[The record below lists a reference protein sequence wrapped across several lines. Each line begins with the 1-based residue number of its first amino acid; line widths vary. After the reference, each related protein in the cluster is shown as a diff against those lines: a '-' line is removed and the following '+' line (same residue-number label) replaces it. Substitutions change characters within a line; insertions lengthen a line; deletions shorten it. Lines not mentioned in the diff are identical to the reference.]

1 MSYNPFS
8 FASGAELLPCYED
21 ILIGE
26 PSSMTIDDLFLFNAQ
41 ADSMF
46 PDNNNPSPPITAPIT
61 PDNTLPSSFTEFNEP
76 NRGNNWEIP
85 AKHQQQEEQQQE
97 QHQEQQEQ
105 QPQIDTSCSE
115 VELDNALALD
125 PDDEEDDVVEKIT
138 TSNTFSYPPQNPP
151 PMPGHTHHFYNY
163 TFSNIPFTMPSLEQ
177 SSMFNKRTRSGEFKQ
192 QQTEN
197 QQNQQNQQQTET
209 MCNEWDPPQDPSG
222 EDFDVTEG
230 FKLPAS
236 KSPVMEALVVC
247 ALNGW
252 GVDILKNNRHTS
264 NTKAEV
270 EFRVSDFNLY
280 YTLSRRICSK
290 QRPTDDLGSRIKSLR
305 RWFTNFPKKR
315 DRCENSFNLTVKPDE
330 AKKVSE
336 IIEKNSRSLGLVKR
350 RRKQ

>member
-1 MSYNPFS
+1 
-8 FASGAELLPCYED
+8 
-21 ILIGE
+21 
-26 PSSMTIDDLFLFNAQ
+26 
-41 ADSMF
+41 MF
-46 PDNNNPSPPITAPIT
+46 PDNSNPSPPITAPIT
-61 PDNTLPSSFTEFNEP
+61 PDNTLPYSFTEFNEP

-85 AKHQQQEEQQQE
+85 AKQQQEPQ
-97 QHQEQQEQ
+97 QQEQ

-115 VELDNALALD
+115 VELENALALD
-125 PDDEEDDVVEKIT
+125 PEDEEDDVVEKIT
-138 TSNTFSYPPQNPP
+138 SNNFSYPQNPP

-163 TFSNIPFTMPSLEQ
+163 TFSNIPFTVPSLEQ
-177 SSMFNKRTRSGEFKQ
+177 SSTFKRTRSGEFKQ
-192 QQTEN
+192 QTEN
-197 QQNQQNQQQTET
+197 QQQQQTET

-222 EDFDVTEG
+222 EDFDITEG

-315 DRCENSFNLTVKPDE
+315 DRCENSFNLTVKPEE

>member
-21 ILIGE
+21 ILGE
-26 PSSMTIDDLFLFNAQ
+26 PSSMTIDDLFLFTQ
-41 ADSMF
+41 ADSMY
-46 PDNNNPSPPITAPIT
+46 PENNPSPPITAPIT
-61 PDNTLPSSFTEFNEP
+61 PDYNLPSSFTEFNEP

-85 AKHQQQEEQQQE
+85 AKQ
-97 QHQEQQEQ
+97 QQEQ

-125 PDDEEDDVVEKIT
+125 PEDEEDDVIEKIT
-138 TSNTFSYPPQNPP
+138 SSSSNNNTTFSYPQNPP
-151 PMPGHTHHFYNY
+151 PMPGSHTHHFYNY
-163 TFSNIPFTMPSLEQ
+163 TFSNIPFTVPSLEQ
-177 SSMFNKRTRSGEFKQ
+177 SSMFKRTRSGEFKQ
-192 QQTEN
+192 QQQQQHQQTEN
-197 QQNQQNQQQTET
+197 QQQQQQTET

-222 EDFDVTEG
+222 EDFDITEG

-315 DRCENSFNLTVKPDE
+315 DRCENSFNLTVKPEE

>member
-21 ILIGE
+21 ILGE
-26 PSSMTIDDLFLFNAQ
+26 PSSMTIDDLFLFTQ

-46 PDNNNPSPPITAPIT
+46 PDNNNSPPITAPIT
-61 PDNTLPSSFTEFNEP
+61 PDNTLPSSSPEFNEP

-85 AKHQQQEEQQQE
+85 AKHQQQPEP
-97 QHQEQQEQ
+97 
-105 QPQIDTSCSE
+105 PQTDTSSE
-115 VELDNALALD
+115 FELDNALALD
-125 PDDEEDDVVEKIT
+125 PVDEEDEIVEKIPFH
-138 TSNTFSYPPQNPP
+138 NAFSYPQDPP

-163 TFSNIPFTMPSLEQ
+163 TFSNIPFAMPSLEQ
-177 SSMFNKRTRSGEFKQ
+177 SPMFNKRTRSGEFKQ
-192 QQTEN
+192 QQQPQTEN
-197 QQNQQNQQQTET
+197 QQPLQET
-209 MCNEWDPPQDPSG
+209 EWDTPQDPSG

-315 DRCENSFNLTVKPDE
+315 DRCENSFSLTVKPEE

>member
-21 ILIGE
+21 ILGE
-26 PSSMTIDDLFLFNAQ
+26 PSSMTIDDLFLFTQ
-41 ADSMF
+41 ADSMY
-46 PDNNNPSPPITAPIT
+46 PENNPSPPITAPIT
-61 PDNTLPSSFTEFNEP
+61 PDYNLPSSFTEFNEP

-85 AKHQQQEEQQQE
+85 AKHQQQQQQE
-97 QHQEQQEQ
+97 QTENQQEQ
-105 QPQIDTSCSE
+105 QQQQQQIDTSCSE

-125 PDDEEDDVVEKIT
+125 PEDEEDDVVEKIT
-138 TSNTFSYPPQNPP
+138 SNTFSYPQNPP

-163 TFSNIPFTMPSLEQ
+163 TFSNIPFTVPSLEQ
-177 SSMFNKRTRSGEFKQ
+177 SSTFKRTRSGEFKQ
-192 QQTEN
+192 QQQQTEN
-197 QQNQQNQQQTET
+197 QQQQTET

-222 EDFDVTEG
+222 EDFDITEG

-252 GVDILKNNRHTS
+252 GVDILKNNRQTS

-280 YTLSRRICSK
+280 NTLSRRICSK

-315 DRCENSFNLTVKPDE
+315 DRCENSFNLTVKPEE